1 MKKLYILLLTLVS
14 TCIFLPGCAESE
26 CPLTTISVARFN
38 FLDSRSHAA
47 VTFKNGVTV
56 TGIAIIDDTLN
67 IDTLFNKAQNYMS
80 IPLSYTNQTT
90 YVMHYTETMRDTIEV
105 THKNIPYVSDIEC
118 GAMMFY
124 EIEKLRYTTNAL
136 DSVTLV
142 NPKITNEE
150 TTNFNIYYRASDA
163 G

>member
-1 MKKLYILLLTLVS
+1 
-14 TCIFLPGCAESE
+14 
-26 CPLTTISVARFN
+26 
-38 FLDSRSHAA
+38 
-47 VTFKNGVTV
+47 
-56 TGIAIIDDTLN
+56 
-67 IDTLFNKAQNYMS
+67 MS

-163 G
+163 E